1 MMCVCNIFTNY
12 HGQGNW
18 LVSSDYFSGSLLA
31 TESPCYIAGCESRQ
45 HLQAS
50 DIFRET
56 ARECILNK
64 WLCHLANEPTGFFRI
79 IETYF
84 ETVCVI

>member
-1 MMCVCNIFTNY
+1 MMSIFNIFSIY

-18 LVSSDYFSGSLLA
+18 LGSSDYFSGSLLA

-56 ARECILNK
+56 PRECILFK
-64 WLCHLANEPTGFFRI
+64 QMVVPSCQ
-79 IETYF
+79 
-84 ETVCVI
+84 

>member
-1 MMCVCNIFTNY
+1 MMCVCNIFTIY

-50 DIFRET
+50 DILGKPQGNAFY
-56 ARECILNK
+56 LNK
-64 WLCHLANEPTGFFRI
+64 WLCCLANELTGFLGS
-79 IETYF
+79 
-84 ETVCVI
+84 

>member
-1 MMCVCNIFTNY
+1 MMCFCNIFTIY

-18 LVSSDYFSGSLLA
+18 LVSLICFSGSLLV

-50 DIFRET
+50 DIFRENPK
-56 ARECILNK
+56 ECILFK
-64 WLCHLANEPTGFFRI
+64 QMVVLSC
-79 IETYF
+79 
-84 ETVCVI
+84 